1 MCSGQRDRRT
11 NGVKRLL
18 DMLSPLG
25 RRLKFDVAA
34 IFKLEEDVTARVPTK
49 SGHAGWKNGLMM
61 PDRSMIPTQ
70 NREY

>member
-1 MCSGQRDRRT
+1 
-11 NGVKRLL
+11 
-18 DMLSPLG
+18 MLSPSG
-25 RRLKFDVAA
+25 HRLKFDVAA
-34 IFKLEEDVTARVPTK
+34 IFKLEEDVTARVLTK